1 MPELR
6 SLVRNATIVNT
17 RRKVNLNSH
26 THVDDRRFHIHEYPR
41 IVRSGFFLCF
51 TSNKYENSTR
61 LFNPSHAVISH
72 TLIAFNYDRGPAKLP
87 SFFLQLLIIL
97 GYFNAISS

>member
-1 MPELR
+1 
-6 SLVRNATIVNT
+6 VRNATIVNT

-26 THVDDRRFHIHEYPR
+26 THVDDRQFHIHEYPR

-51 TSNKYENSTR
+51 SSNKYEKSTR
-61 LFNPSHAVISH
+61 LFNPSHTV
-72 TLIAFNYDRGPAKLP
+72 KLP